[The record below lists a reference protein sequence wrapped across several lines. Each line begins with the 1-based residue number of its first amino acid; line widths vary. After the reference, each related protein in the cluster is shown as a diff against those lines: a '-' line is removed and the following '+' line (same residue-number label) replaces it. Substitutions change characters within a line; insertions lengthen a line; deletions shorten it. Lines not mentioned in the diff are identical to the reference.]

1 MIKKYGLLFLIPFC
15 LAGCLTSNTPAPTY
29 YVLNPEM
36 INVEDKQ
43 NLPVSVIIERPAV
56 VSGLNTDRI
65 ALVKSNGRELDYFAE
80 ARWNG
85 QLDKIVQDFIIESFE
100 NSYDIVEVNTTSLHQ
115 KADYLVV
122 TKIRDFQAE
131 YDGDTNSP
139 PTIKVTLVSSILKL
153 PEKKMM
159 SRIIKT
165 QEKTLQENSMAAI
178 VGGFEELLRQTSYE
192 ILDEMSQKL

>member
-1 MIKKYGLLFLIPFC
+1 MMRKYGLLFLIPFC
-15 LAGCLTSNTPAPTY
+15 LSGCLTSNVPAPTY
-29 YVLNPEM
+29 YVLNPETM
-36 INVEDKQ
+36 NIKGNK
-43 NLPVSVIIERPAV
+43 NLSKSLIIERPSA

-65 ALVKSNGRELDYFAE
+65 ALIKNDGRELDYFAQ

-100 NSYDIVEVNTTSLHQ
+100 NSYDIVEGDTTSLHQ

-131 YDGDTNSP
+131 YDGDTDSP
-139 PTIKVTLVSSILKL
+139 PMVKVTLVSSILKL
-153 PEKKMM
+153 PEKKSI

-165 QEKTLQENSMAAI
+165 HEKTVEENSMSKI
-178 VGGFEELLRQTSYE
+178 VKGFEELLRQTSHDV
-192 ILDEMSQKL
+192 LNEMSEKI

>member
-1 MIKKYGLLFLIPFC
+1 MMKKHFLLLLIPFC
-15 LAGCLTSNTPAPTY
+15 LGGCLTSNTPAPTY

-36 INVEDKQ
+36 IDMEDKRK
-43 NLPVSVIIERPAV
+43 LPVSVIIERPSV

-65 ALVKSNGRELDYFAE
+65 ALVKSGGRELDYFAQ

-100 NSYDIVEVNTTSLHQ
+100 NSYDIVEVDTTSLHQ

-139 PTIKVTLVSSILKL
+139 PTIKVTLVCSILKL
-153 PEKKMM
+153 PEKKLI

-165 QEKTLQENSMAAI
+165 QEKTIEVNSMSEI
-178 VGGFEELLRQTSYE
+178 VSGFEELLRQTSYE
-192 ILDEMSQKL
+192 ILNEMSQEL